1 MNVGSRMRVV
11 VVGGAGNFGGRIVR
25 ALRGD
30 PNIELV
36 VAGRRSVSVPG
47 AEEVPSALI
56 DIDGTGFAR
65 AVKAA
70 RLLGWAMGYRLSV
83 ENSAAGLDV

>member
-1 MNVGSRMRVV
+1 MRVV

-56 DIDGTGFAR
+56 DGAGFAR